1 MALALQRG
9 QFQPGDTVATAEA
22 LRFSI
27 LGLVFAALDQ
37 PLIFAFYARKNT
49 WTPALVGMGTVA
61 LYLVMALLPTQ
72 FHEPRL
78 WELIL
83 ANSLKLMAHAL
94 LMLGLFTRK
103 VGSLAPYRVGRTTL
117 LALGASLAMA
127 LPMLGIL
134 HGLQPLVPGGSLG
147 YLVRIAA
154 ATAGGA
160 LIYLVLLRILGVE
173 EMTLI
178 QQALRRR
185 PPLTPDALVQVRR
198 Q

>member
-1 MALALQRG
+1 LLQRG
-9 QFQPGDTVATAEA
+9 QFQPSDTVATAQV

-37 PLIFAFYARKNT
+37 PLIYAFYARKDT
-49 WTPALVGMGTVA
+49 WTPALVGVGTVVF
-61 LYLVMALLPTQ
+61 YIIIALLPTR

-94 LMLGLFTRK
+94 LMLVLFTRK
-103 VGSLAPYRVGRTTL
+103 VGSLNPYRVGHTTF

-134 HGLQPLVPGGSLG
+134 QGLRPLVPSGSLG
-147 YLVRIAA
+147 YLIRIGAA
-154 ATAGGA
+154 SGGGA
-160 LIYLVLLRILGVE
+160 LIYFILLRFLGVE
-173 EMTLI
+173 EITLI
-178 QQALRRR
+178 RQALKRQVPLSPKSLAQIRR
-185 PPLTPDALVQVRR
+185 A
-198 Q
+198 